1 MFEQELLK
9 NQENE
14 PIDAAVSNNQT
25 APDADLFR
33 QYEIKNWSFTPRV
46 YKIIAASAVVNI
58 LILFIAAQPQLL
70 TQKGCDSPFVSSV
83 CQVLDT
89 VYVGTRLMAGD
100 NEFAVKEYEKTTIDD
115 AEITYVDVSGANI
128 EPLSYPEGY
137 FALANPEE
145 TAMRQQQEMMA
156 QNTPGIINNYPG
168 FEMPPSGSISTSPS
182 NGAMD
187 LGMGKPVLP
196 KNNPNAVQGEI
207 PTSVFGKTSKVP
219 TYRFPSPKIP
229 RHTGDRVKPVPY
241 VPNESPKK
249 LPNFP
254 DNKVTAKNDNPIKK
268 PTPSP
273 TPEEKQPDINSSPI
287 TEAEINKKP
296 LQDFGDV
303 VLDKVSSKDEKTKVD
318 LTKSF
323 LVSMQGAITKDGKL
337 DRAKSKFI
345 KQQGDQPMID
355 LAKSAVEA
363 IGDSGLLVYLQRLDV
378 VNVNFTLVQDDKQIY
393 AIITSDQPSDS
404 RAKTISTGLNL
415 AMSLGKTNLDKKIKK
430 ESSPADI
437 DTLALLNA
445 AKVEAQGKSFVLKFN
460 LDKPF
465 AQELINRQLQKA
477 QAKRQ
482 EQQQPNGNVAAKPIQ
497 NAGK

>member
-1 MFEQELLK
+1 MFEQEVLK

-14 PIDAAVSNNQT
+14 PVNTAPAAVNQS
-25 APDADLFR
+25 APAADLFR

-46 YKIIAASAVVNI
+46 YKILAASALVNL
-58 LILFIAAQPQLL
+58 LILFIAAQPQML

-145 TAMRQQQEMMA
+145 FAMRQQQEMMA
-156 QNTPGIINNYPG
+156 QNMPGISSSYPG
-168 FEMPPSGSISTSPS
+168 FEMPPTGSIPTVPS
-182 NGAMD
+182 NGGMN
-187 LGMGKPVLP
+187 LGMDKPVLP
-196 KNNPNAVQGEI
+196 PKNPNAIQGNI
-207 PTSVFGKTSKVP
+207 PSSPYGNVSKVP
-219 TYRFPSPKIP
+219 TYHFPNSKIP
-229 RHTGDRVKPVPY
+229 RPVGGRIKPVPN
-241 VPNESPKK
+241 VMPNDSPKK
-249 LPNFP
+249 LPEFP
-254 DNKVTAKNDNPIKK
+254 GDKVVATNNNPIKK

-273 TPEEKQPDINSSPI
+273 TPEVKQPDLNTNPI

-296 LQDFGDV
+296 LQDFGDT
-303 VLDKVSSKDEKTKVD
+303 VLDKVTAKTID
-318 LTKSF
+318 LNKSF
-323 LVSMQGAITKDGKL
+323 LVSMQGVITKDGKL
-337 DRAKSKFI
+337 DTKKSRFI
-345 KQQGDQPMID
+345 KQDGDPEMIN

-363 IGDSGLLVYLQRLDV
+363 IGDSGLLLYLQRLDV
-378 VNVNFTLVQDDKQIY
+378 EKVNFTLVQDDKQIY
-393 AIITSDQPSDS
+393 AIITSDQPNDS

-415 AMSLGKTNLDKKIKK
+415 AMSLGKNNLSDKIKAS
-430 ESSPADI
+430 SSPADI

-460 LDKPF
+460 LDKPV

-482 EQQQPNGNVAAKPIQ
+482 QSPQPNGNIAAKPIQ
-497 NAGK
+497 NAGQ